1 VTGPAKSTAK
11 TTKTAK
17 EAPDP
22 EPELCSLCWP
32 DGWPSDD
39 THRGHCVHGEWSR
52 DLPDPS

>member
-11 TTKTAK
+11 TTRTAK
-17 EAPDP
+17 EVPDP
-22 EPELCSLCWP
+22 PELCSLCWP

-39 THRGHCVHGEWSR
+39 THRGHCIHGEWSR